1 MSRENKIII
10 SISGIVLILLLLI
23 WLTYG
28 LYLTNK
34 WCKFLYRNNWRC
46 KECVS
51 TSKIRINIIKKCKLF
66 YIKYKKIKFSNKKIK
81 HTVDDFKTWLNG
93 KKLVINYEL
102 QNINEETVSL
112 PSIITDE
119 STKNIEIGTSTKLS
133 KTQIEY
139 I

>member
-1 MSRENKIII
+1 M
-10 SISGIVLILLLLI
+10 
-23 WLTYG
+23 
-28 LYLTNK
+28 
-34 WCKFLYRNNWRC
+34 
-46 KECVS
+46 
-51 TSKIRINIIKKCKLF
+51 F

>member
-1 MSRENKIII
+1 M
-10 SISGIVLILLLLI
+10 
-23 WLTYG
+23 
-28 LYLTNK
+28 
-34 WCKFLYRNNWRC
+34 
-46 KECVS
+46 
-51 TSKIRINIIKKCKLF
+51 F

-119 STKNIEIGTSTKLS
+119 STKNIETSTKSS
-133 KTQIEY
+133 KTKIEY
-139 I
+139 IQ